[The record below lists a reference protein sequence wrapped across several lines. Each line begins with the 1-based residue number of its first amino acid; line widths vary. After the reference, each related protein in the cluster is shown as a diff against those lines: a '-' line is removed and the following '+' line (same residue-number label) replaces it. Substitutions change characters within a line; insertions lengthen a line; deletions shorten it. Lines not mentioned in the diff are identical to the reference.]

1 MAKRETESHLRE
13 DTYLNTRG
21 WTQLGKVRWGGA
33 GRTTPGN
40 TGFRATFT
48 IAERPFACSETPVL
62 S

>member
-13 DTYLNTRG
+13 DTYLNTKG
-21 WTQLGKVRWGGA
+21 WTQLGKVRGG
-33 GRTTPGN
+33 GTTPGN

-48 IAERPFACSETPVL
+48 IAERPFACSKTPVL